1 MIFGEDFFMR
11 KRRKAERGEWSAAVR
26 AIAIGLLF
34 GVLFTA
40 FLMAAA
46 AYGFN
51 AMRKIPHAAV
61 AITVVLLS
69 AVGSFAS
76 GFSSARLLKQRGLP
90 VGMAAGLLLF
100 LLFTGAGIA
109 MHSLFS
115 WGGFFTRFAV
125 MLLSGALG
133 GYAGVSTIR
142 KKR

>member
-1 MIFGEDFFMR
+1 MR

-61 AITVVLLS
+61 AVTVVLLS
-69 AVGSFAS
+69 AIVSFAS
-76 GFSSARLLKQRGLP
+76 GFPQQDCSNREGCLWEWQQVFCFFSCLP
-90 VGMAAGLLLF
+90 VPE
-100 LLFTGAGIA
+100 
-109 MHSLFS
+109 
-115 WGGFFTRFAV
+115 
-125 MLLSGALG
+125 
-133 GYAGVSTIR
+133 
-142 KKR
+142 